1 MIKNCLKLAVG
12 LFFLAQSAVYAQTY
26 PEIKV
31 AAPIEAVKIYIQGA
45 EVLHKQSLNL
55 TQGRQTV
62 IFNGISPKLYEQTV
76 QFSAGAGVKILSVTS
91 QTNFLAPKNPPANI
105 KALDDSVALVKK
117 RIAELND
124 ELQAYNQERAVLQAN
139 YNTKGNDK
147 DLSLE
152 NLKNSADFF
161 RERML
166 NINKQVTRLTGLIE
180 EQNKRLFD
188 IKLQLYE
195 WNASQISL
203 TDVLVVLEADKAKT
217 VSAELKYIVGDA
229 GWAAIYDLYAG
240 EVEKPINLMYRAQA
254 YNNTGVNWNEVK
266 LALSTADPLESAT
279 QPTLAVWNLNNTDYS
294 LNNNIYGN
302 ANGGYAPQQKQMM
315 LNDNSAVRF
324 NDSKRGMNMNAAP
337 ATDEIVYNQN
347 MGYVQ
352 QIMGDDFQNGN
363 DYNTAKFQEW
373 AMKKKPE
380 PTVGLTTIELP
391 EMNAEF
397 DIPQKYTIPCDRK
410 PYSIE
415 IASHSLP
422 AQYNYLCIPKI
433 NNNAYLIAR
442 ILDWEE
448 LNLISGSVN
457 IYNNNKYIAQSFL
470 NINNLTDTLYVSL
483 GKDQNVVVKRT
494 KIKNSSKKSFMGNQK
509 KASLAYEISIKN
521 NKSTPIEIEIQDQ
534 IPISDDKDVVV
545 TLEEKTNAEFEP
557 TKGFLAWRL
566 NLAASEA
573 KTLTFSYS
581 VKYPRERIIKVEM
594 GRQRKMAAPKF

>member
-1 MIKNCLKLAVG
+1 MIKNGLKLAIG
-12 LFFLAQSAVYAQTY
+12 LIFFAQSVSQAQNY
-26 PEIKV
+26 PEVKV
-31 AAPIEAVKIYIQGA
+31 AAPIESVKIYIQGA

-55 TQGRQTV
+55 AEGRQTL
-62 IFNGISPKLYEQTV
+62 IFGGLSPKLYEQTI
-76 QFSAGAGVKILSVTS
+76 QFSAGAGVKILSISS
-91 QTNFLAPKNPPANI
+91 QTNFLAPKIPPANI
-105 KALDDSVALVKK
+105 KNLEDSVILVKK
-117 RIAELND
+117 RVAELND
-124 ELQAYNQERAVLQAN
+124 ELQAHNLEREMLRVN
-139 YNTKGNDK
+139 FNTKGQDK
-147 DLSLE
+147 DLSLD

-166 NINKQVTRLTGLIE
+166 NINKQLTRLNGLIE

-195 WNASQISL
+195 WNAAQISL
-203 TDVLVVLEADKAKT
+203 SEVLVVLDVDKAKT
-217 VSAELKYIVGDA
+217 VAAELKYIVGDA

-240 EVEKPINLMYRAQA
+240 ETEKPINLIYRAQA

-294 LNNNIYGN
+294 LNNNIYA
-302 ANGGYAPQQKQMM
+302 ANNGMSAAPQKQMM
-315 LNDNSAVRF
+315 LNDNSAARF
-324 NDSKRGMNMNAAP
+324 NDSKRGMNMNSEPAA
-337 ATDEIVYNQN
+337 DQLLYNQN

-352 QIMGDDFQNGN
+352 QIMGEDFKSNN
-363 DYNTAKFQEW
+363 DYNTDKFQAW
-373 AMKKKPE
+373 ALKKKPE

-397 DIPQKYTIPCDRK
+397 EIPLKYTIPCDRK

-433 NNNAYLIAR
+433 NSSAYLIAR

-483 GKDQNVVVKRT
+483 GKDQNVVVKRS
-494 KIKNSSKKSFMGNQK
+494 KIKSSSKKSFMGNQK
-509 KASLAYEISIKN
+509 KAALAYEIAIKN

-534 IPISDDKDVVV
+534 IPVSDDKDVIV
-545 TLEEKTNAEFEP
+545 TLEERTNAEFEL

-566 NLAASEA
+566 TLAPSEA

-581 VKYPRERIIKVEM
+581 VKYPRERIIKIEM